1 MVQNDFSSTSCYY
14 RYENIFDKS
23 DDDDALLFL
32 SRLTSFLPRRSSFCA
47 SPVGLSLPD
56 RRVSVCVCVCA
67 RKTPREEEE
76 EEEEDVRLCQCRLI
90 LKGKEMQKDDAKKK
104 KEKSLSLYQTVFVQT
119 GDERGRGKKNDQSG
133 RDARVVHADFFISQR
148 GRHHRHHHRLV
159 GWSNPS
165 LLLFFRYK
173 KEGRGGGGTK
183 QPERRHKKF

>member
-1 MVQNDFSSTSCYY
+1 MVQNDFSSTSCYS

-56 RRVSVCVCVCA
+56 RRVSVCVWCA
-67 RKTPREEEE
+67 RAKHREKKKKKKKKTF
-76 EEEEDVRLCQCRLI
+76 VWSMFLNT
-90 LKGKEMQKDDAKKK
+90 KGKEMQKDDAKKK

-148 GRHHRHHHRLV
+148 GR
-159 GWSNPS
+159 
-165 LLLFFRYK
+165 
-173 KEGRGGGGTK
+173 GGGCH
-183 QPERRHKKF
+183 RRWWWWWWW

>member
-1 MVQNDFSSTSCYY
+1 MVQNDFSSTSCYS

-67 RKTPREEEE
+67 RKTPREEEEE

-148 GRHHRHHHRLV
+148 GR
-159 GWSNPS
+159 
-165 LLLFFRYK
+165 
-173 KEGRGGGGTK
+173 GGGCH
-183 QPERRHKKF
+183 RRWWWWWWWW

>member
-1 MVQNDFSSTSCYY
+1 MVVVQNYFSSTSCYY
-14 RYENIFDKS
+14 RYENIDKS
-23 DDDDALLFL
+23 DDALLFL

-104 KEKSLSLYQTVFVQT
+104 RNLSHSIKLSLYRRAT
-119 GDERGRGKKNDQSG
+119 N
-133 RDARVVHADFFISQR
+133 AD
-148 GRHHRHHHRLV
+148 
-159 GWSNPS
+159 
-165 LLLFFRYK
+165 
-173 KEGRGGGGTK
+173 EGRRTTK
-183 QPERRHKKF
+183 AAATRA

>member
-14 RYENIFDKS
+14 RYENIDKS
-23 DDDDALLFL
+23 DDDALLFL

-76 EEEEDVRLCQCRLI
+76 EDDDVRLCKYRLI
-90 LKGKEMQKDDAKKK
+90 IKGKEMPKDDAKKI
-104 KEKSLSLYQTVFVQT
+104 SLSLYQTVFVQT

-148 GRHHRHHHRLV
+148 GR
-159 GWSNPS
+159 
-165 LLLFFRYK
+165 
-173 KEGRGGGGTK
+173 GGGCH
-183 QPERRHKKF
+183 RRWWWWWW

>member
-14 RYENIFDKS
+14 RYENIDKS

-32 SRLTSFLPRRSSFCA
+32 SRLTSFLPRRGSFCA

-104 KEKSLSLYQTVFVQT
+104 RKKNLSHSIKLSLYRRAT
-119 GDERGRGKKNDQSG
+119 N
-133 RDARVVHADFFISQR
+133 AD
-148 GRHHRHHHRLV
+148 
-159 GWSNPS
+159 
-165 LLLFFRYK
+165 
-173 KEGRGGGGTK
+173 EGRRTTK
-183 QPERRHKKF
+183 AAATRA

>member
-14 RYENIFDKS
+14 RYENIDKS
-23 DDDDALLFL
+23 DDDALLFL

-67 RKTPREEEE
+67 RKTPREEEEEE

-148 GRHHRHHHRLV
+148 GRHHRHHHLV
-159 GWSNPS
+159 GWSTPS
-165 LLLFFRYK
+165 LLLFR
-173 KEGRGGGGTK
+173 
-183 QPERRHKKF
+183 

>member
-1 MVQNDFSSTSCYY
+1 MVQNDFSSTSCYS

-76 EEEEDVRLCQCRLI
+76 EEEEEEDVRLCQCRLI

-104 KEKSLSLYQTVFVQT
+104 RKKNLSHSIKLSLYRRAT
-119 GDERGRGKKNDQSG
+119 N
-133 RDARVVHADFFISQR
+133 AD
-148 GRHHRHHHRLV
+148 
-159 GWSNPS
+159 
-165 LLLFFRYK
+165 
-173 KEGRGGGGTK
+173 EGRRTTK
-183 QPERRHKKF
+183 AAATRA

>member
-1 MVQNDFSSTSCYY
+1 MVQNDFSSTSCYS

-148 GRHHRHHHRLV
+148 GR
-159 GWSNPS
+159 
-165 LLLFFRYK
+165 
-173 KEGRGGGGTK
+173 GGGCH
-183 QPERRHKKF
+183 RRWWWRWWWWWW

>member
-1 MVQNDFSSTSCYY
+1 MVQNDFSSTSCYS

-56 RRVSVCVCVCA
+56 RRVSGCVCVCA
-67 RKTPREEEE
+67 RKTPREEE

-104 KEKSLSLYQTVFVQT
+104 RKKNLSHSIKLSLYRRAT
-119 GDERGRGKKNDQSG
+119 N
-133 RDARVVHADFFISQR
+133 AD
-148 GRHHRHHHRLV
+148 
-159 GWSNPS
+159 
-165 LLLFFRYK
+165 
-173 KEGRGGGGTK
+173 EGRRTTK
-183 QPERRHKKF
+183 AAATRA

>member
-1 MVQNDFSSTSCYY
+1 MVQNDFSSTSCYS

-76 EEEEDVRLCQCRLI
+76 EEEEEEDVRLCQCRLI

-104 KEKSLSLYQTVFVQT
+104 KNLSHSIKLSLYRRAT
-119 GDERGRGKKNDQSG
+119 N
-133 RDARVVHADFFISQR
+133 AD
-148 GRHHRHHHRLV
+148 
-159 GWSNPS
+159 
-165 LLLFFRYK
+165 
-173 KEGRGGGGTK
+173 EGRRTTK
-183 QPERRHKKF
+183 AAATRA

>member
-14 RYENIFDKS
+14 RYENIDKS
-23 DDDDALLFL
+23 DDDALLFL

-90 LKGKEMQKDDAKKK
+90 LKGKEMQKDDAKKEK
-104 KEKSLSLYQTVFVQT
+104 KNLSHSIKLSLYRRAT
-119 GDERGRGKKNDQSG
+119 N
-133 RDARVVHADFFISQR
+133 AD
-148 GRHHRHHHRLV
+148 
-159 GWSNPS
+159 
-165 LLLFFRYK
+165 
-173 KEGRGGGGTK
+173 EGRRTTK
-183 QPERRHKKF
+183 AAATRA